1 MEGLK
6 IMKTLKVTKSY
17 QPLTKR
23 RLFPLAVI
31 TIVVSSVLMFGC
43 DLFDSSNDSAN
54 AVFLPEEGEP
64 LNVIGN
70 SLNCETPAPI
80 STAAAG
86 FFVAEPDS
94 IPPMN
99 ISKDTVSNSELH
111 PNAGNVMKR
120 LTAIV
125 PGQTPDGTEA
135 TVDDGTGTNTL
146 VPVGLVHPILVSYA
160 EQVIG
165 AYELGDGSADI
176 GDPTTLDD
184 VFTSLSMDNGAT
196 WKKVTVGDTSGKSS
210 ISVKW
215 GADGLSQPY
224 GGHSHKPQMGVE
236 GTKILV
242 AWNDKYCPSGNPFDL
257 DLEADPEADYFK
269 VNGSQG
275 SIDYEGIIAPNDKTL
290 YEVPFSCVWT
300 ARGEFVLDPEGLTEQ
315 YTIQWRQAQQMT
327 TGTRDSNKIWIAAED
342 VGFALTWQEDTQ
354 GLRSGK
360 GAGPGEGY
368 SGATTNHGTDIWYT
382 YISMEDFDDV
392 VISKDADGTI
402 TEVNTAPTPAD
413 IVALGEKPKPA
424 VNYAYPT
431 RISNNESCSSVDEK
445 VYCLDH
451 CFATVTVDTGNQ
463 SGTTVD
469 RCVDDDL
476 DYMTDDASIAVTAA
490 VLDGDT
496 GASRPALKI
505 LKTDAPLD
513 AEGKAEYVAILAY
526 EETKGLSES
535 SQGSQD
541 QGTVDPVIALEGK
554 AVYFESFFW
563 DQPVEVSAGRVVNLR
578 VPDVDIAYDE
588 NNVITSINETGLDV
602 YENAR
607 RVVIMGQ
614 VDSCE
619 MTDGNY
625 TFGLLYK
632 QGFDTR
638 GGPSDMY
645 IRMNKGFVYGEF
657 EDATSNVSARETVYD
672 ADGKVTSISWTTDN
686 LLDQSYDNALDN
698 TFSPRGWVRGSEI
711 YTGFEYTPNWRMTEN
726 GTTPNN
732 FWMHS
737 YTDATWNGPKQITFV
752 KGAKVSTLDPR
763 FVPTPEGRAAGV
775 AGGIA
780 SDASNPDVLFISYGT
795 FDMDSGEEIDIFY
808 SRSTDKGLNWEYLD
822 GVGNTAA
829 NIVIIP
835 GIDGIDGT
843 ADDLYRHAKLAHKL
857 PDIEKEV
864 QALGSPDGT
873 MLFNVWM
880 HETHAVEIL
889 ESEFGL
895 VNYDTAP

>member
-1 MEGLK
+1 M
-6 IMKTLKVTKSY
+6 
-17 QPLTKR
+17 
-23 RLFPLAVI
+23 AI
-31 TIVVSSVLMFGC
+31 TIAASSVLMFGC
-43 DLFDSSNDSAN
+43 DLFDGSNDSIN
-54 AVFLPEEGEP
+54 AAFLPEEPEA
-64 LNVIGN
+64 LNVIGT
-70 SLNCETPAPI
+70 SLNCETAAPT
-80 STAAAG
+80 STLAAG
-86 FFVAEPDS
+86 LFVEEPDS
-94 IPPMN
+94 TPPMN
-99 ISKDTVSNSELH
+99 LSRDTVSNSELH
-111 PNAGNVMKR
+111 PNAGNVLKR

-125 PGQTPDGTEA
+125 PGQTPDGSVA
-135 TVDDGTGTNTL
+135 VDDLGAPIGD
-146 VPVGLVHPILVSYA
+146 VHPILVSYA

-210 ISVKW
+210 ITVKW
-215 GADGLSQPY
+215 NGLSQSY

-236 GTKILV
+236 GKNILV

-275 SIDYEGIIAPNDKTL
+275 SIDYEGIIAPNDKPL

-300 ARGEFVLDPEGLTEQ
+300 ARGEFVLDPEGDGSTQ

-342 VGFALTWQEDTQ
+342 VGFAMAWQEDTQ

-382 YISMEDFDDV
+382 YINMVDFDDV
-392 VISKDADGTI
+392 VVSKDADGTI
-402 TEVNTAPTPAD
+402 TEVNTDPTPAD
-413 IVALGEKPKPA
+413 ILALGEKPKPA

-445 VYCLDH
+445 VYCADH
-451 CFATVTVDTGNQ
+451 CFATVSIDTGNQ
-463 SGTTVD
+463 SGTAVD

-476 DYMTDDASIAVTAA
+476 DYMTDDASIPVTAA

-505 LKTDAPLD
+505 LRTDAPLD
-513 AEGKAEYVAILAY
+513 AEDKAEYVAILAY

-563 DQPVEVSAGRVVNLR
+563 DQPVEVSAGRVVNLH
-578 VPDVDIAYDE
+578 VPDVDIAYDDS
-588 NNVITSINETGLDV
+588 NVITSINETGLDV

-614 VDSCE
+614 VDACE
-619 MTDGNY
+619 MQEGDY

-645 IRMNKGFVYGEF
+645 IRMNKGFVYEDF
-657 EDATSNVSARETVYD
+657 EDTTSNVSARETVYD
-672 ADGKVTSISWTTDN
+672 AEGKVTSISWAEED
-686 LLDQSYDNALDN
+686 LLDQSYDNPLDN

-737 YTDATWNGPKQITFV
+737 YTDAVWNGPKQITFV

-795 FDMDSGEEIDIFY
+795 FDMDSGEELDIFY
-808 SRSTDKGLNWEYLD
+808 SRSTDKGLTWEYQD
-822 GVGNTAA
+822 GTDTNTT
-829 NIVIIP
+829 VLIP

-843 ADDLYRHAKLAHKL
+843 VDDAYRHAKLAHKA

-880 HETHAVEIL
+880 REIHDGDYL

-895 VNYDTAP
+895 VNYDTAAP

>member
-1 MEGLK
+1 
-6 IMKTLKVTKSY
+6 MKTLNVTKSY

-23 RLFPLAVI
+23 RLFPLAAF
-31 TIVVSSVLMFGC
+31 TIAVSSVLMFGC
-43 DLFDSSNDSAN
+43 SLFDGSNDSAS
-54 AVFLPEEGEP
+54 AVFLPEEPEP
-64 LNVIGN
+64 LNVIGT
-70 SLNCETPAPI
+70 SLNCETIAPT

-86 FFVAEPDS
+86 LFVAEPDS

-99 ISKDTVSNSELH
+99 ISRDTVSNSELH

-135 TVDDGTGTNTL
+135 TVDDGTGNL
-146 VPVGLVHPILVSYA
+146 VPIGDVHPILVSYA

-165 AYELGDGSADI
+165 PYELGDGSADI
-176 GDPTTLDD
+176 GDPNTLDD

-210 ISVKW
+210 ITVKW
-215 GADGLSQPY
+215 NAMSQSY

-236 GTKILV
+236 GTNILV

-275 SIDYEGIIAPNDKTL
+275 SIDYEGIIAPNGKTL

-342 VGFALTWQEDTQ
+342 VGFALAWQEDTQ

-402 TEVNTAPTPAD
+402 TEVNTNPAPAD

-445 VYCLDH
+445 VYCADH

-463 SGTTVD
+463 SGTQVD
-469 RCVDDDL
+469 RCVDDDI
-476 DYMTDDASIAVTAA
+476 DYMTDDANILPAAA

-505 LKTDAPLD
+505 LRTNADTLD
-513 AEGKAEYVAILAY
+513 SENKPEYVAILAY

-578 VPDVDIAYDE
+578 VPDVDIAYDDS
-588 NNVITSINETGLDV
+588 NVITSINETGLDV

-614 VDSCE
+614 VDTCE
-619 MTDGNY
+619 MTDGDY

-672 ADGKVTSISWTTDN
+672 ADGKVTSVSWAEDD
-686 LLDQSYDNALDN
+686 LLDQSYDNPLDN

-737 YTDATWNGPKQITFV
+737 YTDATWNGPHQITFV

-795 FDMDSGEEIDIFY
+795 FDMDSGEELDIFY
-808 SRSTDKGLNWEYLD
+808 SRSTDKGLTWEYQD
-822 GVGNTAA
+822 GTDTNTT
-829 NIVIIP
+829 VLVP

-843 ADDLYRHAKLAHKL
+843 ADDAYRHAKLAHKL

-864 QALGSPDGT
+864 QALSSPDGT

-895 VNYDTAP
+895 VNYDTP